1 MVSSPHRDF
10 HLHLLEL
17 NGGTWFDFE
26 PHLSAFYCA
35 ILQPGSIAVDGGA
48 NIGLHTLPMAQAVQP
63 DGLIIAIEPVPEM
76 LHQLRTRLHEF
87 RIPEH
92 LVRLVPLGLSSAPGA
107 ADFYQVLDP
116 TQHGMSGLRNRSH
129 FASCQVKQ
137 IRVELITLDA
147 VCQDLDRLDFLKL
160 DLEGAELD
168 ALRGGRATLERF
180 RPVVALE
187 QDQYSPQYFHYTWDD
202 LIQYFASL
210 RYELYDLFGLH
221 YSRAE
226 MFDQCPIWDFVGLPE
241 EYPNRQGLFATA
253 RRSMEN
259 AGVKFDGAAPA
270 KDNPRAGALSAQ
282 LRRRDQPTACVVDYL
297 NAVSNPVAQVSIDV
311 PANSAIRFSGW
322 AVDEPNHSA
331 AGGVDIVIDGVPY
344 GAVYGWYRSDVA
356 DHFKNMS
363 YLHSGFVL
371 VLEPGTLAKGR
382 HTVSLRTISHDKNSY
397 YEGPA
402 LSLRLA

>member
-1 MVSSPHRDF
+1 
-10 HLHLLEL
+10 
-17 NGGTWFDFE
+17 
-26 PHLSAFYCA
+26 
-35 ILQPGSIAVDGGA
+35 
-48 NIGLHTLPMAQAVQP
+48 
-63 DGLIIAIEPVPEM
+63 
-76 LHQLRTRLHEF
+76 LHEF

-363 YLHSGFVL
+363 YLHSGFAL
-371 VLEPGTLAKGR
+371 VLEPGTLSKGR
-382 HTVSLRTISHDKNSY
+382 HTVAVRTISHDKSSY
-397 YEGPA
+397 YEGPT